1 MTEAQAANL
10 MVEEARELLQKD
22 LGLEITNWGKNSETA
37 SIGQNDLSKHHLS
50 SNNIHLS
57 YLSKTLTTK
66 IKKPAAKK
74 NRKRKPNSSTGN
86 VSNGVAKKQNLSN
99 GNTSNTSTGSVSNG
113 VAKKQNLSNFNTSN
127 HNLPN
132 KNKSIVPKKVHE
144 YQITGATIAQKRSL
158 ENGNGAKNPNLS
170 NKNTLAKGQ
179 LISKCPF
186 GVIFWTKILT
196 KKFDKFLP

>member
-1 MTEAQAANL
+1 MAILTKSLNNTFLLLSGVTEAQAANL

-74 NRKRKPNSSTGN
+74 IRKRKQNSSTSGN
-86 VSNGVAKKQNLSN
+86 VSNKKQNLSN
-99 GNTSNTSTGSVSNG
+99 GNT
-113 VAKKQNLSNFNTSN
+113 
-127 HNLPN
+127 
-132 KNKSIVPKKVHE
+132 
-144 YQITGATIAQKRSL
+144 
-158 ENGNGAKNPNLS
+158 
-170 NKNTLAKGQ
+170 
-179 LISKCPF
+179 
-186 GVIFWTKILT
+186 
-196 KKFDKFLP
+196 

>member
-74 NRKRKPNSSTGN
+74 NRKRKPNSSTSGN
-86 VSNGVAKKQNLSN
+86 MSNGAKKQNLSKENLSN
-99 GNTSNTSTGSVSNG
+99 GNTSNG
-113 VAKKQNLSNFNTSN
+113 VKDHNLSNR
-127 HNLPN
+127 
-132 KNKSIVPKKVHE
+132 NKSTVPKKVHE
-144 YQITGATIAQKRSL
+144 YQITRATIAQKRSL
-158 ENGNGAKNPNLS
+158 ENENGAKNLNLS
-170 NKNTLAKGQ
+170 KKNTPAKGQ

-186 GVIFWTKILT
+186 GVFKPP
-196 KKFDKFLP
+196 KKK